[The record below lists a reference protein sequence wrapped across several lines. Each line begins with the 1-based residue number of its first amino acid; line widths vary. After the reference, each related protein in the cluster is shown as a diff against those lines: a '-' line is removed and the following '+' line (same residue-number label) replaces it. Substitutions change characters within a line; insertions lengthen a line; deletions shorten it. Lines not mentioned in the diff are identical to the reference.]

1 MSEGQSDRAGEIAQR
16 MGEERENFDQ
26 IAFRCQISD
35 LLGQQQD
42 ASIQSMQTGKVMMEI
57 TRIAAETGLGL
68 PFKPT
73 MLGKT
78 LHNLDLIGRTLCPTF
93 DPNESILRNAGELM
107 RKRTLKSMSPGN
119 LLTTLL
125 ETKALVEKLPDRLNQ
140 FLKLVS
146 SNKLKIKVDTID
158 EEYLMT
164 GLQKV
169 ANRITLGLI
178 LGALIL
184 GASFLMRV
192 ETTFRIFGYPGLA
205 MLLFLLATGGGI
217 ALAIQILRSD
227 THQ

>member
-16 MGEERENFDQ
+16 MGEVRENFDQ

-35 LLGQQQD
+35 LLSQHQD

-68 PFKPT
+68 PSELT

-78 LHNLDLIGRTLCPTF
+78 LLNLDLIGRTLCPTF
-93 DPNESILRNAGELM
+93 DPNESIRRNAGELM

-140 FLKLVS
+140 FLELVS
-146 SNKLKIKVDTID
+146 SNKLTIKVDTID

-169 ANRITLGLI
+169 TNRITLGLI

>member
-1 MSEGQSDRAGEIAQR
+1 M
-16 MGEERENFDQ
+16 
-26 IAFRCQISD
+26 
-35 LLGQQQD
+35 
-42 ASIQSMQTGKVMMEI
+42 
-57 TRIAAETGLGL
+57 
-68 PFKPT
+68 
-73 MLGKT
+73 
-78 LHNLDLIGRTLCPTF
+78 
-93 DPNESILRNAGELM
+93 
-107 RKRTLKSMSPGN
+107 
-119 LLTTLL
+119 
-125 ETKALVEKLPDRLNQ
+125 
-140 FLKLVS
+140 
-146 SNKLKIKVDTID
+146 DTID

-169 ANRITLGLI
+169 TNRITLGLI